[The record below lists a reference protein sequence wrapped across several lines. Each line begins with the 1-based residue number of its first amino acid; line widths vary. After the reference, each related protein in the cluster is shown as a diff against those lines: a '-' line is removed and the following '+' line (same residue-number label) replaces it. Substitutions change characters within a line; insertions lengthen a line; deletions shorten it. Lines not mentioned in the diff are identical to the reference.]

1 MHYSTM
7 SNEKKA
13 LVTRLLATALIV
25 ILAAGVAV
33 VNWRET
39 YDDAY
44 ITYRYAYNFA
54 AGQGL
59 VYNPGE
65 WFMGTT
71 APLYGLILGS
81 LGALINPEAIPAISG
96 IISCLALMLTGLALY
111 EYGRLHRQ
119 SFCGWLGG
127 VFYVANP
134 LLAMTFGGEI
144 LFQVMLIA
152 WAFVFYGKKR
162 TLAAAIL
169 LAVSILIRPDGVI
182 AAGVIGVHYLV
193 TRRRLPT
200 REIAAMALVIAPFMA
215 LAWISYGSPLPGT
228 LQAKIAQGASGFWQ
242 LFGRGTFEWLRGFTI
257 QGSSPIYTNL
267 PAIPNA
273 TRFVLFIAIGIPATL
288 AFFRFQILP
297 LIWIALYALAY
308 YLLNVPFY
316 HWYIVPIILALMM
329 AAAAGVAGGVEIV
342 RRAYRHLSGSHYRSW
357 AVSLFLAVCL
367 VAVSPG
373 LYAEVIYTRDR
384 AANEPNPSEVIYER
398 AGEWLKA
405 NTQPADRIGYIEI
418 GYLGYYSQRPIID
431 ALGLVTP
438 DVASHVAARNFGWAY
453 ARYRPE
459 YIIINQ
465 LFQEMAEVKNEPWFQ
480 EEYREI
486 ASLSQPGYPL
496 PLVIYR
502 RAAAVR

>member
-1 MHYSTM
+1 M
-7 SNEKKA
+7 SNEQKTFI
-13 LVTRLLATALIV
+13 TRLLATTLIV
-25 ILAAGVAV
+25 ILGTAVAV
-33 VNWRET
+33 VGWRET

-54 AGQGL
+54 TGQGL

-71 APLYGLILGS
+71 APLYGLMLGF
-81 LGALINPEAIPAISG
+81 LGAIINPEAIPAMSG

-111 EYGRLHRQ
+111 EYGRLHQQ
-119 SFCGWLGG
+119 SFCGFLGG

-152 WAFVFYGKKR
+152 WAFVFYRKKR
-162 TLAAAIL
+162 TLAAAL
-169 LAVSILIRPDGVI
+169 LSAIAILIRPDGVI
-182 AAGVIGVHYLV
+182 AAGVMGVHYLV
-193 TRRRLPT
+193 TRRRLPI
-200 REIAAMALVIAPFMA
+200 REMIAMALVITPFMA

-228 LQAKIAQGASGFWQ
+228 LQAKVAQGASGFWL
-242 LFGRGTFEWLRGFTI
+242 LFGKGTLEWLRGFTL

-267 PAIPNA
+267 PAIPS
-273 TRFVLFIAIGIPATL
+273 TMRFIPFILIGIPATL

-297 LIWIALYALAY
+297 LTWGMLYALAY

-316 HWYIVPIILALMM
+316 HWYIVPIILALMIV
-329 AAAAGVAGGVEIV
+329 AAAGVAGAIEIV
-342 RRAYRHLSGSHYRSW
+342 RRTYRRLSGSRYRSW
-357 AVSLFLAVCL
+357 AVSLFMAVCFL
-367 VAVSPG
+367 ALSPG
-373 LYAEVIYTRDR
+373 LYAEVSYIRNR
-384 AANEPNPSEVIYER
+384 AANEPNPSEVLYER

-405 NTQPADRIGYIEI
+405 NTQPTDRIGYIEI
-418 GYLGYYSQRPIID
+418 GYLGYYSRRPIID

-438 DVASHVAARNFGWAY
+438 EVTSHIAARNFGWAY

-459 YIIINQ
+459 YVIINQ
-465 LFQEMAEVKNEPWFQ
+465 TFQEMAEVKNETWFQ

-486 ASLSQPGYPL
+486 FSLSQPGYPT

-502 RAAAVR
+502 RLTPER